1 MESITTNVGNV
12 LDLSGTVLTHI
23 LENPVLAFFFCC
35 GIVGTIIGV
44 VSQLKHA

>member
-1 MESITTNVGNV
+1 METITTNVGNV
-12 LDLSGTVLTHI
+12 LDLAGTVLTHI
-23 LENPVLAFFFCC
+23 LGDPTLAFFFCC

>member
-1 MESITTNVGNV
+1 MENITTNVGHV

-23 LENPVLAFFFCC
+23 LGDPVLAFFFCC